1 VALLAL
7 ISLGIWPS
15 SSAASSLSFGP
26 CAKGTEFSCAIL
38 PVPLD
43 RTGKLPGT
51 ISLSV
56 ERRLAGATPSRDAVV
71 ALAGGPGQ
79 AATPLA
85 PFIAKAIAPA
95 LGSRDLLVF
104 DQRGTG
110 TSGPLDCTALTSP
123 SAHLTLSEAV
133 EHCAGELGPAR
144 GDYTTAES
152 VADIEALRQ
161 AGGYE
166 KLVLY
171 GTSYGTKVA
180 LEYAERYPQN
190 VESLVLDSTETPSGP
205 EAFRLSTFRAMTP
218 VLRELC
224 AHGACDGVTGTP
236 VADLARLV
244 ADMSRAPLTGV
255 AYSSQ
260 GKPVKLSMTSETLY
274 KLLLAGDLNPPLRAQ
289 VPAAV
294 HAALNHDPG
303 PLLRLEVLG
312 ATAPTARPP
321 EEGNEDDETLF
332 FDTSCEETAFP
343 WSRTAPIATR
353 EVEVETALDHI
364 PAASFYPF
372 SPASGL
378 LDESIPYCI
387 SWPDAAPAPPA
398 EAPLPDVPTLILSGG
413 QDLRTPTEN
422 ARDVAK
428 LIPDAELLIVPY
440 TGHSVIGSDLS
451 GCAQTALASFF
462 GGAPVSPCHAAGAVF
477 APAPSPPSSISSA
490 PPTRG
495 VAGTPGRSVTA
506 AVDSIRD
513 LERMIVLLDVSFEE
527 YPTGARFGGLRGGV
541 ARITKNSVV
550 LADYSYIP
558 GVKISGTIP
567 TNLLLKSKGS
577 SATLAVT
584 GSSAATG
591 HLRLSI
597 DHRFSGVLD
606 GRPFDVHLTA
616 TTAAVDHAP
625 AGGEWPALLAP
636 LPPLA
641 RLP

>member
-7 ISLGIWPS
+7 MSLGIWPS
-15 SSAASSLSFGP
+15 SSAASTLSFGP
-26 CAKGTEFSCAIL
+26 CAKSTEFSCSTL

-43 RTGKLPGT
+43 WTGRLPGT

-56 ERRLAGATPSRDAVV
+56 ERRLAGATPSHDAVV

-85 PFIAKAIAPA
+85 PFIAKAITPA

-110 TSGPLDCTALTSP
+110 ASGPLNCTALTSP

-133 EHCAGELGPAR
+133 EHCAGELGPSR

-205 EAFRLSTFRAMTP
+205 EAFRLSTFKAMTP

-224 AHGACDGVTGTP
+224 SHGACNGVTGTP
-236 VADLARLV
+236 VADLARLL
-244 ADMSRAPLTGV
+244 ASMSTAPLTGV

-260 GKPVKLSMTSETLY
+260 GRPVKLSMSPESLY

-294 HAALNHDPG
+294 HAAIGHDPG

-312 ATAPTARPP
+312 ATGPTARPP
-321 EEGNEDDETLF
+321 EEGNEVDETLF
-332 FDTSCEETAFP
+332 VDTSCEETPFP
-343 WSRTAPIATR
+343 WSRTAPVTTR
-353 EVEVETALDHI
+353 ELEAETALDHI
-364 PAASFYPF
+364 PASSFYPF
-372 SPASGL
+372 SPEAGL
-378 LDESIPYCI
+378 LDETIPACI
-387 SWPDAAPAPPA
+387 SWPDAAPAPAA
-398 EAPLPDVPTLILSGG
+398 EAPLPDVPTLILSGA

-422 ARDVAK
+422 ARAVAK
-428 LIPDAELLIVPY
+428 LIPDAQLLVVPY

-451 GCAQTALASFF
+451 GCAQTALTSFF
-462 GGAPVSPCHAAGAVF
+462 AGTPVSPCHAGSALF
-477 APAPSPPSSISSA
+477 APAPSPPSSLSSA

-495 VAGTPGRSVTA
+495 VPGTPGRSVTA

-527 YPTGARFGGLRGGV
+527 YPTGARFGGLRGGD
-541 ARITKNSVV
+541 ARLTKSAVV
-550 LADYSYIP
+550 LDRYSYIP
-558 GVKISGTIP
+558 GVQLTGTISA
-567 TNLLLKSKGS
+567 NLLFKSKGS

-591 HLRLSI
+591 HLRLGT
-597 DHRFSGVLD
+597 DHHFSGVLD

-616 TTAAVDHAP
+616 TTADVAHGH